1 MSDEDKPV
9 VPAEATAEATTEP
22 APPAAPPVSAPPPER
37 VAEEPA
43 RAADPPPPRR
53 GGAGAFGAALLGGA
67 LACAAG
73 FAASHYNLLHLRTE
87 PDLAAWDARLAALD
101 AALEKA
107 TAETGA
113 ALAKV
118 QAEAGAAPDLSPL
131 TTRVDRLEA
140 AIDSAVKASDGGVTP
155 AALSALQ
162 AEVEALKSGGDVR
175 AVVQEELARWQETV
189 TRDAAAEAETARSAA
204 LKTTAL
210 TTLHEAVASGAPY
223 VGALQALELT
233 DPPEALAKH
242 AATGVPT
249 IAALADSFPEAAR
262 AALAAAPA
270 TGAGFWGF
278 VQTQVGARS
287 LTPQEGTTP
296 DAILSRAEAAVKAG
310 DLPRALEELAALPPE
325 SQAALADWTA
335 TARDRMAAEQALST
349 LPSATP

>member
-9 VPAEATAEATTEP
+9 VPAEPTAEATAEP
-22 APPAAPPVSAPPPER
+22 APAVVPPVTEAPPER

-43 RAADPPPPRR
+43 RPADPPPPRR
-53 GGAGAFGAALLGGA
+53 GGAGAFVAALLGGA
-67 LACAAG
+67 LACAGG

-101 AALEKA
+101 KA

-113 ALAKV
+113 ALARV

-131 TTRVDRLEA
+131 TARIDRLEA

-175 AVVQEELARWQETV
+175 AVVQEEMARWQETV
-189 TRDAAAEAETARSAA
+189 TRDATAEADAARTAA

-210 TTLHEAVASGAPY
+210 TTLHEAVVSGAPY
-223 VGALQALELT
+223 VGALQALELA

-242 AATGVPT
+242 AATGLPT

-310 DLPRALEELAALPPE
+310 DLARALEELAALPPE

-335 TARDRMAAEQALST
+335 SARDRMAAEQALST